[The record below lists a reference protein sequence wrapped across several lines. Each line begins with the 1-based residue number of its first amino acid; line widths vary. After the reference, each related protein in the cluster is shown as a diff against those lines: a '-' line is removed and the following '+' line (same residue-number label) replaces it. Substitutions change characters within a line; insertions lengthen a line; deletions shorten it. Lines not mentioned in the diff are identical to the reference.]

1 MSAAVAVARRTRP
14 RLAHVDAMRPLKQ
27 AIVITTHSLIFFAP
41 AAGVAVGAT
50 ELVTHVGRFAFMF
63 ISAAMLVYAYPDLT
77 LGGLGAFWRRRL
89 LAVALPYALWTSVY
103 FLLESI
109 PNAGVPGVFRPTGGI
124 TGSWAVTLH
133 NFVYT
138 LATGYYQ
145 LYFLIL
151 LLEFYL
157 VYPAFVWLL
166 RRTARHHWLLAGAS
180 LVVQLALDA
189 LIHWGVHPGWMAG
202 FWGMR
207 LLWNYEAYLVVGGIM
222 ALHYDQVH
230 TWLCRHWRLALGATV
245 GSVAMAES
253 WFVLGDLGI
262 INALAGQH
270 DSSGAYQPILLPTFL
285 ALIAT
290 IYLAGVALGPSPRAG
305 PGARFGLVG
314 RRQFIRHLPEPG
326 PVHNRPG
333 WSRVGEIGRLIAVAA
348 GRSRRC
354 VSCLLRRR
362 RPHSAARPP
371 TGCEGHRR
379 VRPAPLAPR
388 STFTPG
394 LPGRPFQTS
403 RCLAVKGALPKK
415 RGQAALEAAGTG
427 GPHGDGR

>member
-109 PNAGVPGVFRPTGGI
+109 PNAGVPGAFRPTGGI

-290 IYLAGVALGPSPRAG
+290 IYLAGVALAHPRVPALVRALALSGADNSYGIYLSQVLFITALAG
-305 PGARFGLVG
+305 LGWGRLAGSLPWPLVVVGAVLVVFFGAAGLTALLARLPGAR
-314 RRQFIRHLPEPG
+314 
-326 PVHNRPG
+326 
-333 WSRVGEIGRLIAVAA
+333 ATA
-348 GRSRRC
+348 GC
-354 VSCLLRRR
+354 AR
-362 RPHSAARPP
+362 RPWRRGPP
-371 TGCEGHRR
+371 LP
-379 VRPAPLAPR
+379 PAFPVAP
-388 STFTPG
+388 FKP
-394 LPGRPFQTS
+394 Q
-403 RCLAVKGALPKK
+403 GALP
-415 RGQAALEAAGTG
+415 
-427 GPHGDGR
+427 